1 MTGRPQNLS
10 GWLPLALPAGVLVT
24 FFVLPFGMM
33 IAMSFFKNLGG
44 GAFEAS
50 FTLENYAR
58 LYSGFFARVLLVS
71 FGVAF
76 AVSLVAMLV
85 AFPFTWLLVNA
96 PRSTQVV
103 WLIAML
109 ALLSLSEAILG
120 FAWSTLLSRTAG
132 ISNLFVWLGLA
143 EKPFP
148 LSPSLGAVLAGIC
161 YIAMPYA
168 VLILYPVLSRV
179 DPDIHAAARTLG
191 ASPLRTFLGVLVPM
205 HRSAIVTTFL
215 MIFVFTL
222 GSYLIPQILGRPTNW
237 TLSVQI
243 TDQALLQ
250 SNLPFAAALSVF
262 LVLVT
267 LLLVL
272 TTLLVGQRGRG

>member
-1 MTGRPQNLS
+1 MSARPQGVA
-10 GWLPLALPAGVLVT
+10 GWLPLALPAGVLIA

-44 GAFEAS
+44 GAFEAALT
-50 FTLENYAR
+50 FENYAR
-58 LYSGFFARVLLVS
+58 LFSPFFGRILLVS
-71 FGVAF
+71 FGVAL
-76 AVSLVAMLV
+76 AVSAIALVI

-103 WLIAML
+103 WLIGML

-120 FAWSTLLSRTAG
+120 FAWSSLLSRTAG
-132 ISNLFVWLGLA
+132 ISNLFVWLGMV
-143 EKPFP
+143 EKPFSM
-148 LSPSLGAVLAGIC
+148 SPSLGAVLAGVS

-168 VLILYPVLSRV
+168 VLVLYPILSRV
-179 DPDIHAAARTLG
+179 DPDIEAAARTLG

-205 HRSAIVTTFL
+205 HRAAIITTFL

-272 TTLLVGQRGRG
+272 TILLVGRRERT

>member
-1 MTGRPQNLS
+1 MSARPQGMA
-10 GWLPLALPAGVLVT
+10 GWLPLALPAGALIA

-33 IAMSFFKNLGG
+33 IAMSFFRNLGG
-44 GAFEAS
+44 GAFEAA
-50 FTLENYAR
+50 FTVENYAR
-58 LYSGFFARVLLVS
+58 LFSPFFGRVLLVS
-71 FGVAF
+71 FGVAL
-76 AVSLVAMLV
+76 AVSAIAIVI

-96 PRSTQVV
+96 PRPTQVV
-103 WLIAML
+103 WLIGML

-132 ISNLFVWLGLA
+132 ISNLFVWLGLV
-143 EKPFP
+143 EKPFSM
-148 LSPSLGAVLAGIC
+148 SPSLGAVLAGVS

-168 VLILYPVLSRV
+168 VLVLYPILSRV
-179 DPDIHAAARTLG
+179 DPDLEAAARTLG
-191 ASPLRTFLGVLVPM
+191 AGPVRTFLGVLVPM
-205 HRSAIVTTFL
+205 HREAIVTTFL

-272 TTLLVGQRGRG
+272 TILMVGRRARA

>member
-1 MTGRPQNLS
+1 M
-10 GWLPLALPAGVLVT
+10 PLALPAGALIA

-44 GAFEAS
+44 GAFEAA

-58 LYSGFFARVLLVS
+58 LFSPFFGRILLVS
-71 FGVAF
+71 FGVAL
-76 AVSLVAMLV
+76 AVSVIAILI

-103 WLIAML
+103 WLIGML

-132 ISNLFVWLGLA
+132 ISNLFVWLGLV
-143 EKPFP
+143 EKPFS
-148 LSPSLGAVLAGIC
+148 LSPSLGAVLAGVS

-168 VLILYPVLSRV
+168 VLVLYPILSRV
-179 DPDIHAAARTLG
+179 DPDLEAAARTLG
-191 ASPLRTFLGVLVPM
+191 ASPLRTFFGILVPM
-205 HRSAIVTTFL
+205 HRAAIITTFL

-272 TTLLVGQRGRG
+272 TILLVGRRGKA

>member
-1 MTGRPQNLS
+1 MTARPATLT
-10 GWLPLALPAGVLVT
+10 GWLPLALPAILLVA
-24 FFVLPFGMM
+24 FFVLPFGTM

-44 GAFEAS
+44 GAFEAA

-58 LYSGFFARVLLVS
+58 LFSPFFGRILLVS
-71 FGVAF
+71 FGVAL
-76 AVSLVAMLV
+76 AVSAIAIVI

-103 WLIAML
+103 WLIGLL

-143 EKPFP
+143 EKPFS
-148 LSPSLGAVLAGIC
+148 LSPSLGAVLAGVS

-168 VLILYPVLSRV
+168 VLVLYPILSRV
-179 DPDIHAAARTLG
+179 DPEIEAAARTLG

-205 HRSAIVTTFL
+205 HRDAIITTFL

-250 SNLPFAAALSVF
+250 SNLPFAAALSIF

-272 TTLLVGQRGRG
+272 TIVLMGKRART

>member
-1 MTGRPQNLS
+1 MTARPATLA
-10 GWLPLALPAGVLVT
+10 GWLPLALPAIMLVA
-24 FFVLPFGMM
+24 FFVLPFGTM

-44 GAFEAS
+44 GAFEA
-50 FTLENYAR
+50 TLTLDNYLR
-58 LYSGFFARVLLVS
+58 LFSPFFGRILLVS
-71 FGVAF
+71 LGIAL
-76 AVSLVAMLV
+76 AVSVIAIVV

-103 WLIAML
+103 WLIGLL

-120 FAWSTLLSRTAG
+120 FAWSSLLSRTAG

-143 EKPFP
+143 EGPFS
-148 LSPSLGAVLAGIC
+148 LSPSLGAVLAGIS

-168 VLILYPVLSRV
+168 VLILYPILARV
-179 DPDIHAAARTLG
+179 DPEIEAAARTLG

-205 HRSAIVTTFL
+205 HREAIITTFL

-250 SNLPFAAALSVF
+250 SNLPFAAALSIF

-267 LLLVL
+267 ILLVL
-272 TTLLVGQRGRG
+272 TIVLMGRKART

>member
-1 MTGRPQNLS
+1 MSARPQGMA
-10 GWLPLALPAGVLVT
+10 GWLPLALPAGALIA

-33 IAMSFFKNLGG
+33 IAMSFFRNLGG
-44 GAFEAS
+44 GAFEAA

-58 LYSGFFARVLLVS
+58 LFSPFFGRVLLVS
-71 FGVAF
+71 FGVAL
-76 AVSLVAMLV
+76 AVSAIAIVI

-96 PRSTQVV
+96 PRPTQVV
-103 WLIAML
+103 WLIGML

-132 ISNLFVWLGLA
+132 ISNLFVWLGLV
-143 EKPFP
+143 EKPFSM
-148 LSPSLGAVLAGIC
+148 SPSLGAVLAGVS

-168 VLILYPVLSRV
+168 VLVLYPILSRV
-179 DPDIHAAARTLG
+179 DPDLEAAARTLG
-191 ASPLRTFLGVLVPM
+191 AGPVRTFLGVLVPM
-205 HRSAIVTTFL
+205 HRGAIVTTFL

-272 TTLLVGQRGRG
+272 TILMVGRRARA

>member
-1 MTGRPQNLS
+1 MERPHGLA
-10 GWLPLALPAGVLVT
+10 GWMPLALPAGALVA

-44 GAFEAS
+44 GAFEAA

-58 LYSGFFARVLLVS
+58 LFSPFFGRILLVS
-71 FGVAF
+71 FGVAL
-76 AVSLVAMLV
+76 AVSAIAIIV

-103 WLIAML
+103 WLIGML

-132 ISNLFVWLGLA
+132 ISNLFVWLGLV
-143 EKPFP
+143 EKPFS
-148 LSPSLGAVLAGIC
+148 LSPSLGAVLAGVC

-168 VLILYPVLSRV
+168 VLVLYPILSRV
-179 DPDIHAAARTLG
+179 DPDLEAAARTLG
-191 ASPLRTFLGVLVPM
+191 ASPMRTFFGILVPM
-205 HRSAIVTTFL
+205 HRGAIITTFL

-272 TTLLVGQRGRG
+272 TILLVGRRAQP

>member
-1 MTGRPQNLS
+1 
-10 GWLPLALPAGVLVT
+10 
-24 FFVLPFGMM
+24 
-33 IAMSFFKNLGG
+33 
-44 GAFEAS
+44 
-50 FTLENYAR
+50 
-58 LYSGFFARVLLVS
+58 
-71 FGVAF
+71 
-76 AVSLVAMLV
+76 
-85 AFPFTWLLVNA
+85 
-96 PRSTQVV
+96 
-103 WLIAML
+103 ML

-120 FAWSTLLSRTAG
+120 FAWSSLLSRTAG
-132 ISNLFVWLGLA
+132 ISNLFVWLGMV
-143 EKPFP
+143 EKPFSM
-148 LSPSLGAVLAGIC
+148 SPSLGAVLAGVS

-168 VLILYPVLSRV
+168 VLVLYPILSRV
-179 DPDIHAAARTLG
+179 DPDIEAAARTLG

-205 HRSAIVTTFL
+205 HRAAIITTFL

-272 TTLLVGQRGRG
+272 TILLVGRRERT

>member
-1 MTGRPQNLS
+1 MSARPQGMA
-10 GWLPLALPAGVLVT
+10 GWLPLALPAGALIA

-33 IAMSFFKNLGG
+33 IAMSFFRNLGG
-44 GAFEAS
+44 GAFEAA
-50 FTLENYAR
+50 FTVENYAR
-58 LYSGFFARVLLVS
+58 LFSPFFGRVLLVS
-71 FGVAF
+71 FGVAL
-76 AVSLVAMLV
+76 AVSAIAIVI

-96 PRSTQVV
+96 PRPTQVV
-103 WLIAML
+103 WLIGML

-132 ISNLFVWLGLA
+132 ISNLFVWLGLV
-143 EKPFP
+143 EKPFSM
-148 LSPSLGAVLAGIC
+148 SPSLGAVLAGVS

-168 VLILYPVLSRV
+168 VLVLYPILSRV
-179 DPDIHAAARTLG
+179 DPDLEAAARTLG
-191 ASPLRTFLGVLVPM
+191 AGPVRTFLGVLVPM
-205 HRSAIVTTFL
+205 HRGAIVTTFL

-272 TTLLVGQRGRG
+272 TILMVGRRARA